1 MRGRSDN
8 RHWIG
13 VMSRVITERQTE
25 RPPTEAGYGV
35 HTSTHQPRFAPPAP
49 QIWGEVS
56 IFCCSKSPRIGG
68 FRGQEKVKQKIK
80 NLCYTAG

>member
-68 FRGQEKVKQKIK
+68 FSDYLVCQGLDRIAIK
-80 NLCYTAG
+80 